1 MCFACTLQF
10 EPFNYFQ
17 NNKAYSYGYSHSLR
31 IFDFDDPLFP
41 LVLGDVY
48 HFPDNFYDF
57 YYNGDT
63 SYSISGHQGYEET
76 KLEVLDFTELTQ
88 PRITTVYKS
97 LDMIQDVELCGDY
110 AYVAGG
116 YSGLY
121 ILNVSNPENPV
132 VENTVDTASI
142 ANEIFISGNYAYV
155 VAYSGFKIFDISNPI
170 EPILISY
177 FHDYDKTYKIIVVD
191 SLAYVI
197 RQYGHPTHDYY
208 VAIFNIQDPAI
219 PTLVNTIE
227 HPNWVS
233 DIKVVNNIAYV
244 SYYRNG
250 IGIYD
255 VSNAD
260 SINLLGYYFRR
271 HNGRS
276 IDVRFPYIY
285 KASTYV
291 GIEIID
297 VSDPANPF
305 SAHKIDIIN

>member
-1 MCFACTLQF
+1 MRDFTHKMYHQLCRAIHD
-10 EPFNYFQ
+10 
-17 NNKAYSYGYSHSLR
+17 AGYQT
-31 IFDFDDPLFP
+31 IA
-41 LVLGDVY
+41 LGDY
-48 HFPDNFYDF
+48 FATDDH
-57 YYNGDT
+57 
-63 SYSISGHQGYEET
+63 S
-76 KLEVLDFTELTQ
+76 Q
-88 PRITTVYKS
+88 PRMMLRHDVDRDPQLALEMAQIEHEHKLQSTYLFRVIDTVFKPDIINKIAELGMEIAYHYEC
-97 LDMIQDVELCGDY
+97 LDKAKGDY
-110 AYVAGG
+110 EKAF
-116 YSGLY
+116 
-121 ILNVSNPENPV
+121 E
-132 VENTVDTASI
+132 
-142 ANEIFISGNYAYV
+142 
-155 VAYSGFKIFDISNPI
+155 
-170 EPILISY
+170 
-177 FHDYDKTYKIIVVD
+177 IIVVD

-305 SAHKIDIIN
+305 SAHKIDIIS